1 MTGDIDSTFPTGLMH
16 LVDRQSDLFHQH
28 GGVVTAVHFDSLEE
42 MTVDEFITR
51 VVPTLKGD
59 KEHITVIKDSTKE
72 QVLRILGDNVARY
85 HIKDIQDVFF
95 DAFAERLLQG
105 QKIAITPNLKY
116 PLIRWCVLDA
126 GAKDITVEI
135 PPTQFEMDLQGV
147 DQRLHIYHPRM
158 WLRVQLTAANVPDQV
173 MMVAVPEHMNDLE
186 KTKVCHLPF
195 PNIFDSGNICWG
207 DTSYDVPPGV
217 KVTEAVAIELT
228 YQRFFNSQF
237 NYDLLDD
244 RDKLSA
250 ERAYKDLPK
259 VDEYEALL
267 SRYSHNGSSILHMI
281 RLARVFSDLESMKA
295 FKFTEIMPAD
305 RFLGIDMN
313 D

>member
-1 MTGDIDSTFPTGLMH
+1 MIGDIDSTFPAGLMH

-59 KEHITVIKDSTKE
+59 KEHITIIKDSTRE
-72 QVLRILGDNVARY
+72 QVLRILGDGVARY

-95 DAFAERLLQG
+95 DVFAERMLQG

-116 PLIRWCVLDA
+116 PLIRWGVLDG

-135 PPTQFEMDLQGV
+135 PPTQFEMDLSGV
-147 DQRLHIYHPRM
+147 KQRLHMYHPRM
-158 WLRVQLTAANVPDQV
+158 WLRVQLTAANAPDQV
-173 MMVAVPEHMNDLE
+173 MMAAVPEHLDDLD
-186 KTKVCHLPF
+186 KKQVYHLPF
-195 PNIFDSGNICWG
+195 PNVFESGSICWG
-207 DTSYDVPPGV
+207 DTSYDVPPGI
-217 KVTEAVAIELT
+217 KLTEAVAIELT

-244 RDKLSA
+244 RDKMSA
-250 ERAYKDLPK
+250 ERAYKELPK
-259 VDEYEALL
+259 LDEYEKLL
-267 SRYSHNGSSILHMI
+267 EHYKEYGRGTLHMI
-281 RLARVFSDLESMKA
+281 RLARVFADLESMKA
-295 FKFTEIMPAD
+295 FKFNEAMPAD
-305 RFLGIDMN
+305 RFLGASMD
-313 D
+313 

>member
-1 MTGDIDSTFPTGLMH
+1 M
-16 LVDRQSDLFHQH
+16 
-28 GGVVTAVHFDSLEE
+28 
-42 MTVDEFITR
+42 
-51 VVPTLKGD
+51 
-59 KEHITVIKDSTKE
+59 
-72 QVLRILGDNVARY
+72 
-85 HIKDIQDVFF
+85 
-95 DAFAERLLQG
+95 
-105 QKIAITPNLKY
+105 
-116 PLIRWCVLDA
+116 
-126 GAKDITVEI
+126 
-135 PPTQFEMDLQGV
+135 
-147 DQRLHIYHPRM
+147 
-158 WLRVQLTAANVPDQV
+158 
-173 MMVAVPEHMNDLE
+173 
-186 KTKVCHLPF
+186 
-195 PNIFDSGNICWG
+195 
-207 DTSYDVPPGV
+207 
-217 KVTEAVAIELT
+217 AIELT

-305 RFLGIDMN
+305 RFLGINMN